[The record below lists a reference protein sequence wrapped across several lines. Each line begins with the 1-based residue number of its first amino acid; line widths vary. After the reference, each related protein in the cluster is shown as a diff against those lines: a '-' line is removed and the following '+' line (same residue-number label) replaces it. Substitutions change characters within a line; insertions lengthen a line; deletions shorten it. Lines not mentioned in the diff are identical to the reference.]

1 MLFQLGLFLFVCLVQ
16 LDVKND
22 VSKFSELKMCGEQE
36 LSSVSKCNICH
47 PDERK
52 ASNYRRLLLLC

>member
-22 VSKFSELKMCGEQE
+22 VSKFSELKMCAE
-36 LSSVSKCNICH
+36 V
-47 PDERK
+47 
-52 ASNYRRLLLLC
+52 